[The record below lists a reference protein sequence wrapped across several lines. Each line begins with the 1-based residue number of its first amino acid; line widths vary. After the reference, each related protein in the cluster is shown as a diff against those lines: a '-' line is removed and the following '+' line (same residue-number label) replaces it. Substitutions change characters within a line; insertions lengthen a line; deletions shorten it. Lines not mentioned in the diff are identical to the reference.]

1 MREMYIYK
9 TTNIVNG
16 KIYVG
21 QHKVQNKRKDYLG
34 SGTLFKKALKKY
46 GRINFKKEIICHCE
60 TDKQLSEMETYW
72 IIELKANDPDIGY
85 NILTTGYVPSKR
97 KSNFTAEEKM
107 ELGIKNVIK
116 SRKAKPLL
124 CTNTGVIY
132 RTMAEAA
139 RAIGVTYERMRCH
152 LNNPNKAYKLTKQ
165 KLIFKFIEGQELE
178 AFYKQYE

>member
-9 TTNIVNG
+9 ITNLVNN

-34 SGTLFKKALKKY
+34 SGTLLRKAIKKY
-46 GRINFKKEIICHCE
+46 GRENFKKEIICHCE

-72 IIELKANDPDIGY
+72 IIELKTTDPEIGY
-85 NILTTGYVPSKR
+85 NILTTGYVPSER
-97 KSNFTAEEKM
+97 KSRFTAEEKY
-107 ELGIKNVIK
+107 ERGIVQVIK
-116 SRKAKPLL
+116 ARTAKPLI
-124 CTNTGVIY
+124 CTNTGIIY

-165 KLIFKFIEGQELE
+165 KLIFKFLEGQELE
-178 AFYKQYE
+178 DFYKQYE